1 MKKDGGRAARLEG
14 AILSEIADVIH
25 RGLKDPRVHGA
36 GLLTVTRVMLNED
49 LRVARVFVSFAA
61 DLAGDARPAAA
72 GGADQGAG
80 DKARVAVTAALKG
93 LAGAAG
99 FMRGEIG
106 RRLGLKFTPELRFV
120 EDTTAEHVA
129 KIERLLRGDP
139 E

>member
-14 AILSEIADVIH
+14 AILGEVTDVIH

-49 LRVARVFVSFAA
+49 LRVARVFVSFAG
-61 DLAGDARPAAA
+61 DLAA
-72 GGADQGAG
+72 QGAA
-80 DKARVAVTAALKG
+80 DKARLAVAAALKG
-93 LAGAAG
+93 LAAAAG
-99 FMRGEIG
+99 FVRGEIG

-120 EDTTAEHVA
+120 EDTTADHVA

>member
-14 AILSEIADVIH
+14 AILTEIADVLH
-25 RGLKDPRVHGA
+25 RGLKDPRVHAA

-49 LRVARVFVSFAA
+49 LRVARVFVSFMGAEP
-61 DLAGDARPAAA
+61 PA
-72 GGADQGAG
+72 
-80 DKARVAVTAALKG
+80 VAAALKG
-93 LAGAAG
+93 LAAAAG
-99 FMRGEIG
+99 FVRGEIG
-106 RRLGLKFTPELRFV
+106 RRLGIKFTPELRFV